1 MNINKISHNTAVQIA
16 VSLVAIGTI
25 INSIAIIRLKAE
37 VSEQPASITEIF
49 VRTEIEEVLT
59 TIDLEELKDSIKE
72 LDEQLHE
79 ECLFVIHHHTGDPVE
94 GLRHYVDRHYDGN
107 ACQAAD
113 EAARG
118 EW

>member
-1 MNINKISHNTAVQIA
+1 VKHALAALAGAAAT
-16 VSLVAIGTI
+16 LVLVTLLSEPETI
-25 INSIAIIRLKAE
+25 YETE
-37 VSEQPASITEIF
+37 VIERVHVEQ
-49 VRTEIEEVLT
+49 VLT

-72 LDEQLHE
+72 LDEQLYE
-79 ECLFVIHHHTGDPVE
+79 ECLFVIHQHTGDPLE

-107 ACQAAD
+107 ACRAAD

>member
-1 MNINKISHNTAVQIA
+1 MKHALAALAGAAATLALVTLLSEPETIYETEVIERVQ
-16 VSLVAIGTI
+16 V
-25 INSIAIIRLKAE
+25 
-37 VSEQPASITEIF
+37 EQ
-49 VRTEIEEVLT
+49 VLT

-72 LDEQLHE
+72 LDEQLYE
-79 ECLFVIHHHTGDPVE
+79 ECLFVIHQHTGDPLE

-107 ACQAAD
+107 ACRAAD

>member
-1 MNINKISHNTAVQIA
+1 MKHALAALAGAAAT
-16 VSLVAIGTI
+16 LVVVTLLSEPKTI
-25 INSIAIIRLKAE
+25 YETE
-37 VSEQPASITEIF
+37 VIER
-49 VRTEIEEVLT
+49 VHVEEVLT

-72 LDEQLHE
+72 LDEQLYE
-79 ECLFVIHHHTGDPVE
+79 ECLFVIHQHTGDPLE

-107 ACQAAD
+107 ACRAAD

>member
-1 MNINKISHNTAVQIA
+1 MSNRTMIA
-16 VSLVAIGTI
+16 L
-25 INSIAIIRLKAE
+25 IAIILPFAVWSNISLYQKFTEPTVVYQTE
-37 VSEQPASITEIF
+37 VIER
-49 VRTEIEEVLT
+49 VHVEEVLT

-72 LDEQLHE
+72 LDEQLYE
-79 ECLFVIHHHTGDPVE
+79 ECLFVIHQHTGDPVE
-94 GLRHYVDRHYDGN
+94 GLRHYVNRHYDGN

>member
-1 MNINKISHNTAVQIA
+1 MKHALAALAGAAATLAV
-16 VSLVAIGTI
+16 VTL
-25 INSIAIIRLKAE
+25 
-37 VSEQPASITEIF
+37 VSEPETIYETE
-49 VRTEIEEVLT
+49 VIERVQVEQVLT

-72 LDEQLHE
+72 LDEQLYE
-79 ECLFVIHHHTGDPVE
+79 ECLFVIHQHTGDPLE

-107 ACQAAD
+107 ACRAAD

>member
-1 MNINKISHNTAVQIA
+1 MKHALAALAGVAAT
-16 VSLVAIGTI
+16 LVVVTLLSEPKTI
-25 INSIAIIRLKAE
+25 YETE
-37 VSEQPASITEIF
+37 VIER
-49 VRTEIEEVLT
+49 VHVEEVLT

-72 LDEQLHE
+72 LDEQLYE
-79 ECLFVIHHHTGDPVE
+79 ECLFVIHQHTGDPLE

-107 ACQAAD
+107 ACRAAD